1 MSVLVKVWIY
11 SLNITLDCGGKM
23 KLFMDDLRDTPS
35 GWERT
40 YTVEETKAVLL
51 TRKVTHLSL
60 DNDLGSLDH
69 TTEGYNVLDWL
80 EEQVYNDSTF
90 PIPEMTV
97 HSANASRAQYM
108 RQVIRRLEQI
118 RQQQVGGE

>member
-1 MSVLVKVWIY
+1 LAKGLTYLLS
-11 SLNITLDCGGKM
+11 ITLDCGGKM
-23 KLFMDDLRDTPS
+23 KIFMDDERVTPE

-40 YTVEETKAVLL
+40 YTVEETKEKLL

-80 EEQVYNDSTF
+80 EEQVYNDPTF
-90 PIPEMTV
+90 PVPEMTV

-108 RQVIRRLEQI
+108 RLAIKKLENI
-118 RQQQVGGE
+118 RQQQVGGF